1 MEYLKSDHTMYGE
14 ISKKKFEDIDEDYV
28 IQLLKAF
35 LGKDNP
41 NYELLS
47 KSGLTQVKHGINDE
61 HSLKYVYSFG
71 ASLIQVKFSIEK
83 NKKMYFTIKLIN

>member
-1 MEYLKSDHTMYGE
+1 MEYIKSDHTMSGK
-14 ISKKKFEDIDEDYV
+14 ISKKKFEDIDKDYV

-47 KSGLTQVKHGINDE
+47 KSGLTQVK
-61 HSLKYVYSFG
+61 
-71 ASLIQVKFSIEK
+71 FSIEK
-83 NKKMYFTIKLIN
+83 NKKNVFYHKIIKLNYF